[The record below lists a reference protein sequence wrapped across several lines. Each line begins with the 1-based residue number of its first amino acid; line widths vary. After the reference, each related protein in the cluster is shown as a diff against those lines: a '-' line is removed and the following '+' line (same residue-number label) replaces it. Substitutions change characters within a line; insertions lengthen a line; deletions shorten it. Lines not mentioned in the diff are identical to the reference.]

1 MQGSQTE
8 KVSQTS
14 HLFALLFTSFLPQI
28 FPLFSCRG
36 YFFVYS
42 SLLQNSQ
49 KLMLLGFLE
58 GFFFFFGFCSNLS
71 KGKGWPKTFASS
83 FIFPLL
89 VSQFRLN
96 CAHLK
101 QFANSK
107 RPHMHFFFLTAECI
121 LRLGR
126 DLCRHFI
133 KLTTWR
139 MINIAACSLNC
150 YYAAFN

>member
-58 GFFFFFGFCSNLS
+58 GFFFWFLFKFVKRKRLTENVCFVLYFSAFGFSISFKLRTFETICQGKKGQEMSARPNTTICNMHTYSRNSRNASPATSLS
-71 KGKGWPKTFASS
+71 
-83 FIFPLL
+83 
-89 VSQFRLN
+89 
-96 CAHLK
+96 
-101 QFANSK
+101 
-107 RPHMHFFFLTAECI
+107 
-121 LRLGR
+121 
-126 DLCRHFI
+126 
-133 KLTTWR
+133 
-139 MINIAACSLNC
+139 
-150 YYAAFN
+150 

>member
-58 GFFFFFGFCSNLS
+58 GFFFWFLFKFVKRKRLTENVCFVLYFSAFGFSISFKLR
-71 KGKGWPKTFASS
+71 TFETICQQQA
-83 FIFPLL
+83 PTH
-89 VSQFRLN
+89 
-96 CAHLK
+96 A
-101 QFANSK
+101 
-107 RPHMHFFFLTAECI
+107 FFFNS
-121 LRLGR
+121 
-126 DLCRHFI
+126 
-133 KLTTWR
+133 R
-139 MINIAACSLNC
+139 MHSAAWQRFMQ
-150 YYAAFN
+150 AFHKADNMAYD

>member
-58 GFFFFFGFCSNLS
+58 GFFFLVFVQICQKEKADRKRLLRPLFFRF
-71 KGKGWPKTFASS
+71 WF
-83 FIFPLL
+83 
-89 VSQFRLN
+89 LN
-96 CAHLK
+96 
-101 QFANSK
+101 FV
-107 RPHMHFFFLTAECI
+107 
-121 LRLGR
+121 
-126 DLCRHFI
+126 
-133 KLTTWR
+133 
-139 MINIAACSLNC
+139 
-150 YYAAFN
+150 